1 MKKFDYIIVGAGCS
15 GLSLAYEMN
24 VKNLFNDKTCAI
36 IDKRKEFNRDKIWS
50 YWNIYEHSFYDC
62 LINKWDK
69 FCVKKNQNEIILDC
83 ENFQYQSIDSQ
94 KFYKKILDNLN
105 SNKNIKLILNK
116 SVDKIYENKD
126 EAIVQCSDE
135 IFRTDIIFNSSLDNK
150 TTKESELFQH
160 FYGCEVV
167 FDENVNLPEYPIIM
181 DFNCNQD
188 SWVHFFYTLPM
199 GKNKI
204 FIENTWISNEKSFA
218 FERYIA
224 EINYYIQNNLNYKKK
239 YKTNYSEIGSIP
251 MFHFKNNMKYKKLIN
266 IGTAGNL
273 TRKSTGYTFLNIQ
286 KSVKQIVINISKK
299 QNIKESSVSL
309 KYNYL
314 DNIFI
319 KVLLEKKGSMY
330 EVFFDLFKKN
340 KTKDIVKFLSNTS
353 NWFEDLKIILSM
365 PKLIF
370 IKKLL
375 NL

>member
-188 SWVHFFYTLPM
+188 IWVHFFYTLPM

-251 MFHFKNNMKYKKLIN
+251 MFHFKNNVKYKKLIN

-286 KSVKQIVINISKK
+286 KSVKQIAINISKK

-314 DNIFI
+314 DDIFI
-319 KVLLEKKGSMY
+319 KVLLEKKGSMH

>member
-1 MKKFDYIIVGAGCS
+1 MEKFDYIIVGAGCS

-69 FCVKKNQNEIILDC
+69 FCVKKNHDEKVLDC
-83 ENFQYQSIDSQ
+83 DDFQYQSIDSQ
-94 KFYKKILDNLN
+94 KFYKKILNNLN
-105 SNKNIKLILNK
+105 LNKNIKLILNK

-126 EAIVQCSDE
+126 EAIVQCGDE
-135 IFRTDIIFNSSLDNK
+135 IFRSDIIFNSSLDNR
-150 TTKESELFQH
+150 TTKENELFQH

-167 FDENVNLPEYPIIM
+167 FDENINLPEYPIIM
-181 DFNCNQD
+181 DFNCSQD
-188 SWVHFFYTLPM
+188 NWVHFFYTLPM
-199 GKNKI
+199 GKNQI
-204 FIENTWISNEKSFA
+204 FIENTWISNTKNFTL
-218 FERYIA
+218 ERYIA

-251 MFHFKNNMKYKKLIN
+251 MFHFKNNVQYKKIIN

-286 KSVKQIVINISKK
+286 KSVKQIAINILKE
-299 QNIKESSVSL
+299 QNIKEASVSL

-330 EVFFDLFKKN
+330 EDFFNLFKKN

>member
-1 MKKFDYIIVGAGCS
+1 MEKFDYIIVGAGCS

-251 MFHFKNNMKYKKLIN
+251 MFHFKNNMKYKKIIN

-353 NWFEDLKIILSM
+353 NWFEDLRIILSM

-370 IKKLL
+370 IKRLL

>member
-1 MKKFDYIIVGAGCS
+1 MEKFDYIIVGAGCS

-251 MFHFKNNMKYKKLIN
+251 MFHFKNNMKYKKIIN

-314 DNIFI
+314 DDIFI
-319 KVLLEKKGSMY
+319 KVLLEKKGSMH

>member
-1 MKKFDYIIVGAGCS
+1 MEKFDYIIVGAGCS

-251 MFHFKNNMKYKKLIN
+251 MFHFKNNMKYKKIIN

-286 KSVKQIVINISKK
+286 KSVKQIAINISKK

-314 DNIFI
+314 DDIFI

>member
-286 KSVKQIVINISKK
+286 KSVKQIAINISKK

-319 KVLLEKKGSMY
+319 KVLLEKKGSMH

>member
-251 MFHFKNNMKYKKLIN
+251 MFHFKNNMKYKKIIN

-286 KSVKQIVINISKK
+286 KSVKQIAINISKK

-340 KTKDIVKFLSNTS
+340 KTKDIVKFLTNTS
-353 NWFEDLKIILSM
+353 NWFEDLRIILSM

>member
-83 ENFQYQSIDSQ
+83 KNFQYQSIDSQ

-286 KSVKQIVINISKK
+286 KSVKQIAINISKK

-314 DNIFI
+314 DDIFI
-319 KVLLEKKGSMY
+319 KVLLEKKGSMH

>member
-1 MKKFDYIIVGAGCS
+1 MEKFDYIIVGAGCS

-135 IFRTDIIFNSSLDNK
+135 IFRSDIIFNSSLDNK

-286 KSVKQIVINISKK
+286 KSVKQIAINISKK

-314 DNIFI
+314 DDIFI

-353 NWFEDLKIILSM
+353 NWFEDLRIILSM

>member
-1 MKKFDYIIVGAGCS
+1 MEKFDYIIVGAGCS

-286 KSVKQIVINISKK
+286 KSVKQIAINISKK

-319 KVLLEKKGSMY
+319 KVLLEKKGSMH

>member
-126 EAIVQCSDE
+126 EAIVQCGDE
-135 IFRTDIIFNSSLDNK
+135 IFRSDIIFNSSLDNK

-286 KSVKQIVINISKK
+286 KSVKQIAINISKK

-314 DNIFI
+314 DDIFI

>member
-69 FCVKKNQNEIILDC
+69 FCVKKTQNEIILDC

-251 MFHFKNNMKYKKLIN
+251 MFHFKNNMKYKKIIN

-314 DNIFI
+314 DDIFI

-353 NWFEDLKIILSM
+353 NWFEDLRIILSM

>member
-126 EAIVQCSDE
+126 EAIVQCGDE

-353 NWFEDLKIILSM
+353 NWFEDLRIILSM

>member
-1 MKKFDYIIVGAGCS
+1 MEKFDYIIVGAGCS

-319 KVLLEKKGSMY
+319 KVLLEKKGSMH

-353 NWFEDLKIILSM
+353 NWFEDLRIILSM

>member
-251 MFHFKNNMKYKKLIN
+251 MFHFKNNMKYKKIIN

-319 KVLLEKKGSMY
+319 KVLLEKKGSMH

-353 NWFEDLKIILSM
+353 NWFEDLRIILSM

>member
-1 MKKFDYIIVGAGCS
+1 MEKFDYIIVGAGCS

-83 ENFQYQSIDSQ
+83 KNFQYQSIDSQ

-204 FIENTWISNEKSFA
+204 FIENTWISNEKSFT

-251 MFHFKNNMKYKKLIN
+251 MFHFKNNVKYKKLIN

-286 KSVKQIVINISKK
+286 KSVKQIAINISKK

-319 KVLLEKKGSMY
+319 KVLLEKKGSMH

>member
-1 MKKFDYIIVGAGCS
+1 MEKFDYIIVGAGCS

-83 ENFQYQSIDSQ
+83 ESFQYQSIDSQ

-126 EAIVQCSDE
+126 EAIVQCSDK

-251 MFHFKNNMKYKKLIN
+251 MFHFKNNMKYKKIIN

-299 QNIKESSVSL
+299 QNLKESSVSL

-353 NWFEDLKIILSM
+353 NWFEDLRIILSM

>member
-1 MKKFDYIIVGAGCS
+1 MEKFDYIIVGAGCS

-251 MFHFKNNMKYKKLIN
+251 MFHFKNNVKYKKLIN

-286 KSVKQIVINISKK
+286 KSVKQIAINISKK

-314 DNIFI
+314 DDIFI
-319 KVLLEKKGSMY
+319 KVLLEKKGSMH

-353 NWFEDLKIILSM
+353 NWFEDLRIILSM

>member
-135 IFRTDIIFNSSLDNK
+135 IFRSDIIFNSSLDNK

-181 DFNCNQD
+181 DFNCDQD

-319 KVLLEKKGSMY
+319 KVLLEKKGSMH

>member
-1 MKKFDYIIVGAGCS
+1 MEKFDYIIVGAGCS

-69 FCVKKNQNEIILDC
+69 FCVKKSQNEIILDC

-116 SVDKIYENKD
+116 SVDKIYENKN

-204 FIENTWISNEKSFA
+204 FIENTWISNEKNFA
-218 FERYIA
+218 FERYIT

-251 MFHFKNNMKYKKLIN
+251 MFHFKNNVKYKKLID
-266 IGTAGNL
+266 IGTAGNH

-286 KSVKQIVINISKK
+286 KSVKQIAINISKK
-299 QNIKESSVSL
+299 RNIKESSVSL

-353 NWFEDLKIILSM
+353 NWFEDLRIILSM

>member
-251 MFHFKNNMKYKKLIN
+251 MFHFQNNMKYKKLIN

-353 NWFEDLKIILSM
+353 NWFEDLRIILSM

>member
-1 MKKFDYIIVGAGCS
+1 MEKFDYIIVGAGCS

-251 MFHFKNNMKYKKLIN
+251 MFHFKNNVKYKKLIN

-286 KSVKQIVINISKK
+286 KSVKQIAINISKK

-314 DNIFI
+314 DDIFI

-353 NWFEDLKIILSM
+353 NWFEDLRIILSM

>member
-1 MKKFDYIIVGAGCS
+1 MEKFDYIIVGAGCS

-251 MFHFKNNMKYKKLIN
+251 MFHFKNNVKYKKLIN

-286 KSVKQIVINISKK
+286 KLVKQIAINISKK

-314 DNIFI
+314 DDIFI
-319 KVLLEKKGSMY
+319 KVLLEKKGSMH

-353 NWFEDLKIILSM
+353 NWFEDLRIILSM

>member
-1 MKKFDYIIVGAGCS
+1 MEKFDYIIVGAGCS

-314 DNIFI
+314 DDIFI

-353 NWFEDLKIILSM
+353 NWFEDLRIILSM

>member
-1 MKKFDYIIVGAGCS
+1 MEKFDYIIVGAGCS

-251 MFHFKNNMKYKKLIN
+251 MFHFKNNMKYKKIIN

>member
-286 KSVKQIVINISKK
+286 KTVKQIAINISKK

-314 DNIFI
+314 DDIFI
-319 KVLLEKKGSMY
+319 KVLLEKKGSMH

-353 NWFEDLKIILSM
+353 NWFEDLRIILSM

>member
-1 MKKFDYIIVGAGCS
+1 MEKFDYIIVGAGCS

-83 ENFQYQSIDSQ
+83 KNFQYQSIDSQ

-314 DNIFI
+314 DDIFI
-319 KVLLEKKGSMY
+319 KVLLEKKGSMH

>member
-1 MKKFDYIIVGAGCS
+1 MEKFDYIIVGAGCS

-251 MFHFKNNMKYKKLIN
+251 MFHFKNNVKYKKLIN

-353 NWFEDLKIILSM
+353 NWFEDLRVILSM

>member
-1 MKKFDYIIVGAGCS
+1 MEKFDYIIVGAGCS

-251 MFHFKNNMKYKKLIN
+251 MFHFKNNMKYKKIIN

-319 KVLLEKKGSMY
+319 KVLLEKKGSMH

-353 NWFEDLKIILSM
+353 NWFEDLRIILSM

>member
-1 MKKFDYIIVGAGCS
+1 MEKFDYIIVGAGCS

-126 EAIVQCSDE
+126 EAIVQCGDE
-135 IFRTDIIFNSSLDNK
+135 IFRSDIIFNSSLDNK
-150 TTKESELFQH
+150 TTKESEIFQH

>member
-1 MKKFDYIIVGAGCS
+1 MEKFDYIIVGAGCS

-24 VKNLFNDKTCAI
+24 VKNLLSDKTCAI

-83 ENFQYQSIDSQ
+83 GNFQYQSIDSQ

-116 SVDKIYENKD
+116 FVDKIYENKD

-160 FYGCEVV
+160 FYGCEIV

-188 SWVHFFYTLPM
+188 NWVHFFYTLPM

-204 FIENTWISNEKSFA
+204 FIENTWISNEKSFTI
-218 FERYIA
+218 ERYIA

-251 MFHFKNNMKYKKLIN
+251 MFHFKNNVKYKKLIN

-286 KSVKQIVINISKK
+286 KSVKQIAINISKK
-299 QNIKESSVSL
+299 QDIKETSVSL

-330 EVFFDLFKKN
+330 KVFFDLFKKN
-340 KTKDIVKFLSNTS
+340 KTKDIVKFLSNAS

>member
-1 MKKFDYIIVGAGCS
+1 MEKFDYIIVGAGCS

-251 MFHFKNNMKYKKLIN
+251 MFHFKNNVKYKKLIN

-286 KSVKQIVINISKK
+286 KSVKQIAINISKK

-314 DNIFI
+314 DDIFI
-319 KVLLEKKGSMY
+319 KVLLEKKESMY

-353 NWFEDLKIILSM
+353 NWFEDLRIILSM

>member
-204 FIENTWISNEKSFA
+204 FIENTWISNKKSFT

-251 MFHFKNNMKYKKLIN
+251 MFHFKNNVKYKKLIN

-286 KSVKQIVINISKK
+286 KSVKQIAINISKK
-299 QNIKESSVSL
+299 QNIKKSSVSL

-314 DNIFI
+314 DDIFI
-319 KVLLEKKGSMY
+319 KVLLEKKGSMH

-340 KTKDIVKFLSNTS
+340 KTKDIVKFLSNIS

>member
-286 KSVKQIVINISKK
+286 KSVKQIAINISKK

-353 NWFEDLKIILSM
+353 NWFEDLRIILSM

>member
-1 MKKFDYIIVGAGCS
+1 MEKFDYIIVGAGCS

-126 EAIVQCSDE
+126 EAIVQCGDE
-135 IFRTDIIFNSSLDNK
+135 IFRSDIIFNSSLDNR
-150 TTKESELFQH
+150 TTKENELFQH

-286 KSVKQIVINISKK
+286 KSVKQIAINISKK

>member
-1 MKKFDYIIVGAGCS
+1 MEKFDYIIVGAGCS

-251 MFHFKNNMKYKKLIN
+251 MFHFKNNVKYKKLIN

-286 KSVKQIVINISKK
+286 KSVKQIAINISKK

-319 KVLLEKKGSMY
+319 KVLLEKKGSMH

>member
-1 MKKFDYIIVGAGCS
+1 MEKFDYIIVGAGCS

-251 MFHFKNNMKYKKLIN
+251 MFHFKNNVKYKKLID

-353 NWFEDLKIILSM
+353 NWFEDLRIILSM

>member
-1 MKKFDYIIVGAGCS
+1 MEKFDYIIVGAGCS

-24 VKNLFNDKTCAI
+24 TKNLFNDKTCAI
-36 IDKRKEFNRDKIWS
+36 IDKRKEFYRDKIWS

-69 FCVKKNQNEIILDC
+69 FCIKKAQDEIILNC

-94 KFYKKILDNLN
+94 KFYKKILENLN

-116 SVDKIYENKD
+116 SVDKIYENKE

-135 IFRTDIIFNSSLDNK
+135 IFRSDIIFNSSLDNK

-160 FYGCEVV
+160 FYGCEVI
-167 FDENVNLPEYPIIM
+167 FDENINLPKYPILM

-204 FIENTWISNEKSFA
+204 FIENTWISSEKSFLL
-218 FERYIA
+218 ERYNT

-251 MFHFKNNMKYKKLIN
+251 MFHFKNNVKYKKLIN

-273 TRKSTGYTFLNIQ
+273 TRKSTGFTFLNIQ
-286 KSVKQIVINISKK
+286 KSVKQIATNISKK

-314 DNIFI
+314 DNIFL
-319 KVLLEKKGSMY
+319 KVILEKKGTMY
-330 EVFFDLFKKN
+330 KIFFDLFKKN
-340 KTKDIVKFLSNTS
+340 KTKNIVKFLSNTS

>member
-126 EAIVQCSDE
+126 EAIVQCGDE
-135 IFRTDIIFNSSLDNK
+135 IFRSDIIFNSSLDNK

-251 MFHFKNNMKYKKLIN
+251 MFHFKNNMKYKKIIN

-286 KSVKQIVINISKK
+286 KSVKQIAINISKK

-314 DNIFI
+314 DDIFI

-353 NWFEDLKIILSM
+353 NWFEDLRIILSM